1 MNEAKAARYQRL
13 RRRADVVSAIT
24 GVAVL
29 AACAFT
35 PVGGALASRVVDAV
49 AGVTGP
55 WRSVAEVAL
64 YVAVLAVVL
73 EVIAVPVVIYLGLN
87 LDRRYKR
94 AEKSVGGLVSAQL
107 HAAAVGVAITVAA
120 GIVMHVSAR
129 LAGPWWWLT
138 SGVVLFACLAAAV
151 RGVSTLIARSAAA
164 GRLADAGLTARLAQ
178 VSADAGVPLAGI
190 FEWRDH
196 GHDAHTASV
205 TGFGL
210 GRRVL
215 IAPDV
220 LRDWSHDEIA
230 VVVAHE
236 LSHHK
241 HHDLVQALALDG
253 LALITALAVSDLSLA
268 ALGAEPGTL
277 LSLPVIA
284 LVAGGVWMALTPAR
298 HALSRWQ
305 ERRADQFAL
314 AVTGQ
319 HEAFAAAVR
328 RLGAQHLAEERPS
341 ALTRWLFH
349 RHPTVEERLALARVP
364 GPGA

>member
-29 AACAFT
+29 ALCAFT
-35 PVGGALASRVVDAV
+35 AVGGAMATW
-49 AGVTGP
+49 VTGAVSGVGEG
-55 WRSVAEVAL
+55 WRSLAEVAL
-64 YVAVLAVVL
+64 FVAVLAVAL
-73 EVIAVPVVIYLGLN
+73 EVIALPVVIYLGLS

-94 AEKSVGGLVSAQL
+94 AEQSVGGLVSAQL
-107 HAAAVGVAITVAA
+107 HAAAVGVAVTVAA
-120 GIVMHVSAR
+120 GVITHVSAR
-129 LAGPWWWLT
+129 VAGVWWWLA
-138 SGVVLFACLAAAV
+138 SGLVLSASLAAAV
-151 RGVSTLIARSAAA
+151 RGVSTLISRSAAA
-164 GRLADAGLTARLAQ
+164 GRLSDAGLTARLAQ

-241 HHDLVQALALDG
+241 HHDLIQALALDG
-253 LALITALAVSDLSLA
+253 LALVSALAVADLALV
-268 ALGAEPGTL
+268 ALGTPPGTL

-284 LVAGGVWMALTPAR
+284 LVSGGVWMAATPAR

-349 RHPTVEERLALARVP
+349 RHPTVDERLAMAERR
-364 GPGA
+364 